1 MLGSR
6 IGASVAGADARCYGD
21 RAGSFSRHAIHHREP
36 QSMTVQPLSGIRVI
50 DLTRVLSG
58 PFSTMLLADM
68 GADVIKV
75 ESPQGDTV
83 RDQGQLVNGLS
94 WYFAGV
100 NRNKRSVVLDLRKDE
115 AKAVLALLLERA
127 DVLVENFR
135 PGVLAEMGFT
145 ADRLK
150 EINPR
155 LILASVSGYGSTGPY
170 ADRPSFDFIAQAMSG
185 FMATTGERNGAP
197 MRTGAPI
204 TDLVAGLYCAFGIVN
219 AIRARE
225 LTGRGQQV
233 EAAMVNS
240 MVSMLAYLA
249 SEYFSTGQSPP
260 RNGNDHPIA
269 SPYGLFRAKDGDVA
283 VAPATPEILMRF
295 MHELGLADL
304 LERPEMKTAE
314 QRRAARSQ
322 LNALVN
328 QRLSA
333 DTQEHWIARLN
344 AAGVPCGK
352 VLSVAEVFADPQ
364 VNAQDMVIEVDQG
377 PRGIV
382 RMVGFPVKL
391 SDTPARLRHPAPE
404 LGAHTDEVLAEAG
417 LSEKEIAGLR
427 ARKSIGGAGR

>member
-1 MLGSR
+1 
-6 IGASVAGADARCYGD
+6 
-21 RAGSFSRHAIHHREP
+21 
-36 QSMTVQPLSGIRVI
+36 MTVQPLSGIRVI

-68 GADVIKV
+68 GADVIKI

-83 RDQGQLVNGLS
+83 RGQGQLVNGLS

-115 AKAVLALLLERA
+115 AKAVLAILLERA

-135 PGVLAEMGFT
+135 PGVLAQMGFSV
-145 ADRLK
+145 DRLK
-150 EINPR
+150 QINPK
-155 LILASVSGYGSTGPY
+155 LILASLTGYGSTGPY

-185 FMATTGERNGAP
+185 FMATTGERDGAP
-197 MRTGAPI
+197 MRAGAPI

-225 LTGRGQQV
+225 LTGRGQHV

-240 MVSMLAYLA
+240 MVSMLAYLG
-249 SEYFSTGQSPP
+249 SEYFSTGHTPQ

-269 SPYGLFRAKDGDVA
+269 SPYGLFRAKDGDIA
-283 VAPATPEILMRF
+283 VAPATPEILLRF
-295 MHELGLADL
+295 MHELGLADV

-333 DTQEHWIARLN
+333 NTQEHWIDRLN

-364 VNAQDMVIEVDQG
+364 VKAQDMVIEVDQG
-377 PRGIV
+377 DRGIV

-404 LGAHTDEVLAEAG
+404 LGAHTDEVLAGAG
-417 LSEKEIAGLR
+417 LSEQEIAGLR
-427 ARKSIGGAGR
+427 ARKSIGGSGR